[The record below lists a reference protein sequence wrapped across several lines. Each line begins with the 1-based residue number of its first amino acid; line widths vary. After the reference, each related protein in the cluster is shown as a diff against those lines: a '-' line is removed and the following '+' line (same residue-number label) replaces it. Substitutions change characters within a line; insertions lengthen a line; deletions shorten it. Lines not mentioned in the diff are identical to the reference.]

1 MALPQVGSLVSL
13 PALEHPELLAA
24 PVVAGLAA
32 WPGAEGIAVVEIDPA
47 MADTAAM
54 SEAYEVPMSIGANC
68 VLVAG
73 RRDGEERIAA
83 CLVRADTRADVNN
96 LVKRALDVR
105 KCSFL
110 PMDRAVEE
118 SGMEYGGI
126 TPVGLPAAW
135 RVLVDS
141 KVLDIEATIIG
152 SGVRRSKILL
162 PGRLL
167 GELPRAEVVTDLGI

>member
-73 RRDGEERIAA
+73 RRDGEERKKKK
-83 CLVRADTRADVNN
+83 T
-96 LVKRALDVR
+96 
-105 KCSFL
+105 
-110 PMDRAVEE
+110 
-118 SGMEYGGI
+118 
-126 TPVGLPAAW
+126 
-135 RVLVDS
+135 
-141 KVLDIEATIIG
+141 
-152 SGVRRSKILL
+152 KIKS
-162 PGRLL
+162 
-167 GELPRAEVVTDLGI
+167 TKIKK